1 MGPIKSVVESLGTP
15 IGTVMRIEHGG
26 RDVYRPGKRV
36 AGQVVTEVKG
46 HVVDEGG
53 RGGVRRRSTYK
64 NTSKEEKKW
73 QQTVIKTVLEE
84 MCKLIE

>member
-15 IGTVMRIEHGG
+15 IGTVMRVEHGG

-36 AGQVVTEVKG
+36 AGQVVTEVEG

-53 RGGVRRRSTYK
+53 RGGLGEGVHTKTQVKRKKNGNKPLLRRCW
-64 NTSKEEKKW
+64 KKC
-73 QQTVIKTVLEE
+73 VN
-84 MCKLIE
+84 

>member
-15 IGTVMRIEHGG
+15 IGTVMRVEHGD

-36 AGQVVTEVKG
+36 AGQVVTEVEG

-53 RGGVRRRSTYK
+53 RGG
-64 NTSKEEKKW
+64 
-73 QQTVIKTVLEE
+73 
-84 MCKLIE
+84 

>member
-64 NTSKEEKKW
+64 NTSKEEKNGNKPLLRRCW
-73 QQTVIKTVLEE
+73 KKCVN
-84 MCKLIE
+84 